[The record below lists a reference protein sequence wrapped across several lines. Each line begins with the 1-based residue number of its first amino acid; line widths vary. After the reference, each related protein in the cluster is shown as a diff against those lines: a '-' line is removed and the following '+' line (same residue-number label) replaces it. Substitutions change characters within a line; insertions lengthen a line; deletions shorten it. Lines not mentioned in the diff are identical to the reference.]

1 MNAVSSQVTQVPS
14 VQLSGAAGATALSAQ
29 ELAIESGR
37 RTLHGHASERV
48 LRIFDAIRNYGSPRV
63 TLDRAV
69 LFTESFRST
78 EGLPLVL
85 RWAKALKHVAENI
98 PVTIFDDEL
107 LVGRPNT
114 WLGRYGLVYGE
125 LDGSLLKAAVEMCAK
140 QKGQKG
146 AVVVTD
152 EDQRAIEDV
161 VYPYWNGK
169 DFGPSFVRAL
179 PEETRFF
186 FFGPDRSNVAMAT
199 GVGICSAVWRHS
211 QNWAHDFAKILNKGC
226 SGIRAEA
233 EARLAAIDDPRDV
246 AEKKPF
252 LEAVVITCDALATWA
267 RRYSA
272 LAAELAARESNAQ
285 RKRELEDIAAVC
297 AHVPEHPARTFRE
310 AVQAQWFAQL
320 FSRLEQN
327 IGGQVSQGRMDQYFH
342 PFYEKDVAEG
352 RLTRAEAEELL
363 QCLWLNMM
371 QSTEVKLS
379 PSAAASMEGFAH
391 FEQITIGGQTP
402 DGRDATNEL
411 TYVMLDSARPLQ
423 SSYPEL
429 AARIHANTPDRFLH
443 AVAEA
448 IKDGKGTPKVLNDEQ
463 IVPFYLAN
471 GATVPEALDY
481 AGSGCIESRLVN
493 RETQVTGNS
502 LINYGAVV
510 EMTLRDGRVK
520 FWKDTQFGLRTG
532 DPRQFGTFDDVWRA
546 FCAQLEQVVRHIM
559 IQQYVALELKPRH
572 FAAPFASMVHD
583 LAMKECMD
591 LHRHGQHIPG
601 GIDLSCIESVG
612 KGTAIDSLAA
622 IKHLVYDTRK
632 LTWDELL
639 EAIECNWEGKEAVRQ
654 LCLNAPK
661 YGNGID
667 WVDQI
672 GFDIEHFILDF
683 IHRHPKPHGQSFMLR
698 CIPVTIHVPTGRV
711 VGATPSGRPAGEYL
725 SEGISPS
732 HGMDVNGPTVSLRSM
747 ARARCLGYKEKAA
760 DLINMKFTPQTV
772 AGEEGTRRL
781 MQIIR
786 TWCDMKLW
794 HLQFNILNRST
805 LLAAQKDPE
814 KYRNLVVRIAG
825 YSAYFVD
832 LSPMQQAEIIAR
844 TEEQMN

>member
-1 MNAVSSQVTQVPS
+1 MNAVSSQVTPI
-14 VQLSGAAGATALSAQ
+14 LSDMPREAALPAALSAQ
-29 ELAIESGR
+29 ELAIEQGHR
-37 RTLHGHASERV
+37 ALHGNISERV
-48 LRIFDAIRNYGSPRV
+48 LRIFGAVRSYGSPRV

-69 LFTESFRST
+69 WFTESFKQT
-78 EGLPLVL
+78 EGEPLVL
-85 RWAKALKHVAENI
+85 RWAKALRHVTENI
-98 PVTIFDDEL
+98 PVAIFDDEL
-107 LVGRPNT
+107 LVGRPNG

-125 LDGSLLKAAVEMCAK
+125 LDGSLLNAAVTAAT
-140 QKGQKG
+140 QQQGQRG
-146 AVVVTD
+146 AVVITD
-152 EDQRAIEDV
+152 EDRRAIEDV
-161 VYPYWNGK
+161 LYPYWNGR
-169 DFGPSFVRAL
+169 DFGTSFVRAL
-179 PEETRFF
+179 PEATRFF
-186 FFGPDRSNVAMAT
+186 FFGPDRGNASNAT
-199 GVGICSAVWRHS
+199 GVGMCSAVWRHS
-211 QNWAHDFAKILNKGC
+211 QNWAHDFAKILNRGC
-226 SGIRAEA
+226 ASIRADA
-233 EARLAAIDDPRDV
+233 EARIAALDDPYDV

-252 LEAVVITCDALATWA
+252 LEAIVVTCDAMITWA

-272 LAAELAARESNAQ
+272 LAADMASRETNPQ
-285 RKRELEDIAAVC
+285 RKQELEEIAAVC
-297 AHVPEHPARTFRE
+297 SRVPERPARTFRE
-310 AVQAQWFAQL
+310 ALQSQWFAQI

-327 IGGQVSQGRMDQYFH
+327 IGGQVSQGRMDQYFY
-342 PFYEKDVAEG
+342 PFYRKDVDEG
-352 RLTRAEAEELL
+352 RLTKAQAEELL

-371 QSTEVKLS
+371 QSTEIKLS
-379 PSAAASMEGFAH
+379 PSAAAGMEGFAH

-429 AARIHANTPDRFLH
+429 AARIHANTPERFLH

-471 GATVPEALDY
+471 GATVEEALDY

-493 RETQVTGNS
+493 RETQVTGNAA
-502 LINYGAVV
+502 INYGSIV
-510 EMTLRDGRVK
+510 EMTLRDGRIKV
-520 FWKDTQFGLRTG
+520 WKDLPFGLRTG
-532 DPRQFGTFDDVWRA
+532 DPRQFATFEDVWQA
-546 FCAQLEQVVRHIM
+546 FCAQIENVVRHVM
-559 IQQYVALELKPRH
+559 TQQYVALRVKPRH
-572 FAAPFASMVHD
+572 FAAPFASMLHD
-583 LAMKECMD
+583 LAAKECMD
-591 LHRHGQHIPG
+591 LHRHGEYIPG
-601 GIDLSCIESVG
+601 GIDLSCIESIG
-612 KGTAIDSLAA
+612 KGTAVDSLAA

-632 LTWDELL
+632 LTWDQLL
-639 EAIECNWEGKEAVRQ
+639 EALEHDWQGYEAVRQ

-667 WVDQI
+667 WVDRI
-672 GFDIEHFILDF
+672 GFDIERFILDF

-698 CIPVTIHVPTGRV
+698 CIPVTIHVPMGRV
-711 VGATPSGRPAGEYL
+711 VCATPNGRPAGEYL

-781 MQIIR
+781 MQLIR
-786 TWCDMKLW
+786 SWCDLKLW
-794 HLQFNILNRST
+794 HVQFNILNRAT

-832 LSPMQQAEIIAR
+832 LTPMQQAEIIAR
-844 TEEQMN
+844 TEEQMS

>member
-1 MNAVSSQVTQVPS
+1 MNAVTRPHTPVSS
-14 VQLSGAAGATALSAQ
+14 VQPKAAPPGDALSAQ
-29 ELAIESGR
+29 ELAIEDGR
-37 RTLHGHASERV
+37 RTLHGNASERV
-48 LRIFDAIRNYGSPRV
+48 LRIFDAIRGYGSPRV

-69 LFTESFRST
+69 LFTESFKAT
-78 EGLPLVL
+78 EGQPLVL
-85 RWAKALKHVAENI
+85 RWAKALKHIAEHVPVA
-98 PVTIFDDEL
+98 IFDDEL

-125 LDGSLLKAAVEMCAK
+125 LDGSLLKGAVEAAA
-140 QKGQKG
+140 QQSGQKG
-146 AVVVTD
+146 AVVISDDDRRT
-152 EDQRAIEDV
+152 IEDV
-161 VYPYWNGK
+161 LYPYWNGK
-169 DFGPSFVRAL
+169 DFGTAFARAL

-186 FFGPDRSNVAMAT
+186 FFGPDRGNSSNAT
-199 GVGICSAVWRHS
+199 GVGMCSAVWRHS

-226 SGIRAEA
+226 AGIKTDA

-246 AEKKPF
+246 VEKKPF
-252 LEAVVITCDALATWA
+252 LEAIVLTCDAMTTWA

-272 LAAELAARESNAQ
+272 LATDMAARQANPQ
-285 RKRELEDIAAVC
+285 RKRELEEIASVC
-297 AHVPEHPARTFRE
+297 ANVPEHPARSFRE
-310 AVQAQWFAQL
+310 AVQAQWFAQM

-327 IGGQVSQGRMDQYFH
+327 IGGQVSQGRMDQYFY
-342 PFYEKDVAEG
+342 PFYRKDVDEG
-352 RLTRAEAEELL
+352 RITKAEAEELL

-371 QSTEVKLS
+371 QSTEIKLS

-429 AARIHANTPDRFLH
+429 AARIHANTPERFLH
-443 AVAEA
+443 AVVEA

-471 GATVPEALDY
+471 GATVEEALDY

-493 RETQVTGNS
+493 RETQVTGNAAV
-502 LINYGAVV
+502 NYGAVI
-510 EMTLRDGRVK
+510 EMTLRDGKAKV
-520 FWKDTQFGLRTG
+520 WKDTQFGLHTG
-532 DPRQFGTFDDVWRA
+532 DPRQFRSFDEVWSA
-546 FCAQLEQVVRHIM
+546 FCSQLEHVIRHIM
-559 IQQYVALELKPRH
+559 TQQYVALQLKPRH
-572 FAAPFASMVHD
+572 FAAPFASMLHD
-583 LAMKECMD
+583 LATKECMD
-591 LHRHGQHIPG
+591 LHRHGEYIPG
-601 GIDLSCIESVG
+601 GMDLSCIESIG

-622 IKHLVYDTRK
+622 IKHLVYDTKK
-632 LTWDELL
+632 LTWDQLL
-639 EAIECNWEGKEAVRQ
+639 EAMECNWEGMEAVRQ

-672 GFDIEHFILDF
+672 GFDIERFILDF
-683 IHRHPKPHGQSFMLR
+683 AHRHPKPHGQSFMLR
-698 CIPVTIHVPTGRV
+698 CIPVTIHVPMGRAV
-711 VGATPSGRPAGEYL
+711 CATPNGRPAGEYL

-732 HGMDVNGPTVSLRSM
+732 HGMDVNGPTVSMRSM

-781 MQIIR
+781 MHLIR
-786 TWCDMKLW
+786 SWCDMKLW

-805 LLAAQKDPE
+805 LLAAQQDPE

-832 LSPMQQAEIIAR
+832 LTPMQQAEIIAR
-844 TEEQMN
+844 TEEQLS

>member
-1 MNAVSSQVTQVPS
+1 MNAVTLPITPVSSVP
-14 VQLSGAAGATALSAQ
+14 AHTPEAATALSAQ
-29 ELAIESGR
+29 ELAIESGAR
-37 RTLHGHASERV
+37 ALNGNISDRV
-48 LRIFDAIRNYGSPRV
+48 LRIFDAIRGYGSPRV
-63 TLDRAV
+63 TLDRAMT
-69 LFTESFRST
+69 FTESFKAT
-78 EGLPLVL
+78 EGQPLVL

-125 LDGSLLKAAVEMCAK
+125 LDGSLLKAAVEAALK
-140 QKGQKG
+140 QQGQKG
-146 AVVVTD
+146 AVVIT
-152 EDQRAIEDV
+152 EQDQRAIEDV
-161 VYPYWNGK
+161 LHPYWNGK
-169 DFGPSFVRAL
+169 DFGANFVRAL

-186 FFGPDRSNVAMAT
+186 FFGPDRGNASNAT
-199 GVGICSAVWRHS
+199 GVGMCTAVWRHS
-211 QNWAHDFAKILNKGC
+211 QNWAHDFAKVLNKGC
-226 SGIRAEA
+226 AGIKAEA
-233 EARLAAIDDPRDV
+233 EARLAAIEDPYDV
-246 AEKKPF
+246 VEKKPF
-252 LEAVVITCDALATWA
+252 LEAVVVTCDAMVTWA

-272 LAAELAARESNAQ
+272 KAAEMAGRTSDPQ
-285 RKRELEDIAAVC
+285 RKRELEEIAAVC

-310 AVQAQWFAQL
+310 ALQAQWFAQM

-327 IGGQVSQGRMDQYFH
+327 IGGQVSQGRMDQYFY
-342 PFYEKDVAEG
+342 PFYKKDVEQG
-352 RLTRAEAEELL
+352 RLTKEQAEELL

-379 PSAAASMEGFAH
+379 PTAAASMEGFAH

-411 TYVMLDSARPLQ
+411 SYTMIDSARPLQ

-429 AARIHANTPDRFLH
+429 AARIHANTPERFLH

-471 GATVPEALDY
+471 GATVEEALDY

-493 RETQVTGNS
+493 RETHVTGNAG
-502 LINYGAVV
+502 INYGSVV

-520 FWKDTQFGLRTG
+520 VLKDAQFGLRTG
-532 DPRQFGTFDDVWRA
+532 DPSGFKSYDEVWAA
-546 FCAQLEQVVRHIM
+546 FCAQLENVMRHM
-559 IQQYVALELKPRH
+559 MTQQYVALALKPRH
-572 FAAPFASMVHD
+572 FAAPFASMLHD
-583 LAMKECMD
+583 LATRACMD
-591 LHRHGQHIPG
+591 LHRHGEYIPG
-601 GIDLSCIESVG
+601 GMDLSCIESIG
-612 KGTAIDSLAA
+612 KGTAVDSLAA
-622 IKHLVYDTRK
+622 IKHLIYDTKK
-632 LTWDELL
+632 LSWDQLL
-639 EAIECNWEGKEAVRQ
+639 EAIECNWEGKEAIRQ

-661 YGNGID
+661 YGNGIE

-672 GFDIEHFILDF
+672 GFDIERFILDF

-698 CIPVTIHVPTGRV
+698 CIPVTIHVPMGRV
-711 VGATPSGRPAGEYL
+711 VCATPNGRPAGEYL

-732 HGMDVNGPTVSLRSM
+732 HGMDVNGPTVSMRSM

-781 MQIIR
+781 MQLIR
-786 TWCDMKLW
+786 SWCDLKLW
-794 HLQFNILNRST
+794 HVQFNILNRAT

>member
-1 MNAVSSQVTQVPS
+1 MNAVSSQVQQKSSTSQP
-14 VQLSGAAGATALSAQ
+14 GAAALSAQ
-29 ELAIESGR
+29 ELAIESGHKA
-37 RTLHGHASERV
+37 LHGNITERV
-48 LRIFDAIRNYGSPRV
+48 LRIFDAIRGYGSPRV
-63 TLDRAV
+63 AIDRAV
-69 LFTESFRST
+69 LFTDSFKAT
-78 EGLPLVL
+78 EGQPLVL
-85 RWAKALKHVAENI
+85 RWAKALKHVCENI

-125 LDGSLLKAAVEMCAK
+125 LDGSLLQAAVETAEK
-140 QKGQKG
+140 QQGQKG
-146 AVVVTD
+146 AVVVTAD
-152 EDQRAIEDV
+152 DRRAIEELL
-161 VYPYWNGK
+161 YPYWNGK
-169 DFGPSFVRAL
+169 DFGTAFTRAL
-179 PEETRFF
+179 PEPTRFY
-186 FFGPDRSNVAMAT
+186 FFGPDRANTSNVT
-199 GVGICSAVWRHS
+199 GVGMCSAQWRHS
-211 QNWAHDFAKILNKGC
+211 QNWAHDFAKILDKGC
-226 SGIRAEA
+226 AGIKAEA
-233 EARLAAIDDPRDV
+233 EARITALDDPHDV
-246 AEKKPF
+246 ATKRPF
-252 LEAVVITCDALATWA
+252 LEAVVLTCDAMITWA
-267 RRYSA
+267 RRYAA
-272 LAAELAARESNAQ
+272 LATELAANCSDPT
-285 RKRELEDIAAVC
+285 RKRELEEIAAVC

-310 AVQAQWFAQL
+310 AVQAQWFAQMY
-320 FSRLEQN
+320 SRLEQN
-327 IGGQVSQGRMDQYFH
+327 IGGQVSQGRMDQYLY
-342 PFYEKDVAEG
+342 PFYRQDLDEG
-352 RLTRAEAEELL
+352 RLTKPQAEELL

-371 QSTEVKLS
+371 QSTEIKLS

-391 FEQITIGGQTP
+391 FEQITIGGQTR

-411 TYVMLDSARPLQ
+411 TYTMLDSARPLQ

-443 AVAEA
+443 AVCEA

-471 GATVPEALDY
+471 GAGVEEALDY

-493 RETQVTGNS
+493 RETQVTGNAA
-502 LINYGAVV
+502 INYGALV
-510 EMTLRDGRVK
+510 EMTLRDGRIK
-520 FWKDTQFGLRTG
+520 AWKDLRFGLATG
-532 DPRQFGTFDDVWRA
+532 DPRQFATFDDVWKA
-546 FCAQLEQVVRHIM
+546 FCAQLDNVVRHIM
-559 IQQYVALELKPRH
+559 TQQYVALEVKPRH
-572 FAAPFASMVHD
+572 FAAPFASMLHD
-583 LAMKECMD
+583 LASKECMD
-591 LHRHGQHIPG
+591 LHRHGQYIPG
-601 GIDLSCIESVG
+601 GIDLSCIESIG

-622 IKHLVYDTRK
+622 IKHLIYDTGK

-639 EAIECNWEGKEAVRQ
+639 AAIECNWEGKEATRQ

-672 GFDIEHFILDF
+672 GFDIERHILDF
-683 IHRHPKPHGQSFMLR
+683 IHRRPKPHGQSFMLR
-698 CIPVTIHVPTGRV
+698 CIPVTIHVPMGRV
-711 VGATPSGRPAGEYL
+711 VCATPNGRPAGEYL

-781 MQIIR
+781 MQLIR
-786 TWCDMKLW
+786 SWCDLKLW
-794 HLQFNILNRST
+794 HVQFNVLNRAT
-805 LLAAQKDPE
+805 LLAAQKDPD

-844 TEEQMN
+844 TEEQMS